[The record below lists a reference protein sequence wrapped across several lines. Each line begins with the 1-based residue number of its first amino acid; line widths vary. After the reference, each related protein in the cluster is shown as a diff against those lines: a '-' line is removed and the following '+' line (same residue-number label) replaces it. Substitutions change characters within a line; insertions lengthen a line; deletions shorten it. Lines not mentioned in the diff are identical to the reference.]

1 MDIIGTLRN
10 VRDLSRKVDEAL
22 ALKQAVEDLQ
32 ETVSALM
39 EQLKGLERLLAQ
51 FKGGKRD

>member
-1 MDIIGTLRN
+1 MNIIGTLRN
-10 VRDLSRKVDEAL
+10 VRDLSLKVDEAL

-39 EQLKGLERLLAQ
+39 EQLKWLERLLAQ
-51 FKGGKRD
+51 IKGVKRD

>member
-10 VRDLSRKVDEAL
+10 VRDLSRKVDDAL
-22 ALKQAVEDLQ
+22 ALKEAVEDLQ

-51 FKGGKRD
+51 FKGGKSD